1 MSSGVFGETGED
13 ARVPRHDRRC
23 GKRHKLSN
31 GRRPAS
37 GSYGCVKR
45 PFAAR
50 YLPRQLSVAA
60 NRREP
65 EKKKSGR
72 NVVRAHTLAAASSR
86 REQLDTRRC
95 EKRHKLSNGRR
106 PTGGSYGCVKRPFAA
121 RYLPRQL
128 SVAANRRENRTKKP
142 EPRRADF
149 IRARTSTAP
158 SNARA
163 TSAAGESASPT
174 WTRTSPSAPAS
185 ALARAAPAGPA
196 ISAGGSRFA
205 ARLANLSVRTRSRSR
220 SRRSFSRSFSFSF
233 SFSSRFRA
241 LRASASAASA
251 AARME
256 SAADLNTSSSAA
268 ASPAPR
274 AAIRL
279 DLDFV
284 SDSDS
289 VASDSD
295 LAASRASAAGVASR
309 LPRRSFA
316 AARPATGRGFSASWV
331 GPAAAPVRSGGFAF
345 DGGASAG
352 DAASGTDGDG
362 KGKGASAS
370 REK

>member
-1 MSSGVFGETGED
+1 MAAAAECSSEPKR
-13 ARVPRHDRRC
+13 AR
-23 GKRHKLSN
+23 
-31 GRRPAS
+31 
-37 GSYGCVKR
+37 
-45 PFAAR
+45 
-50 YLPRQLSVAA
+50 
-60 NRREP
+60 
-65 EKKKSGR
+65 KKKTSGR

-128 SVAANRRENRTKKP
+128 SVAANRREDRTKKP
-142 EPRRADF
+142 EPRRADV

-158 SNARA
+158 SNARV
-163 TSAAGESASPT
+163 TSAAGESASPP
-174 WTRTSPSAPAS
+174 WTRTSPSAPTS

-205 ARLANLSVRTRSRSR
+205 ARLASLSIRTRSRSR
-220 SRRSFSRSFSFSF
+220 SRRSRSRAFSRAF

-241 LRASASAASA
+241 LRASASAAASAASAAASA

-279 DLDFV
+279 DLELDL
-284 SDSDS
+284 DSDS
-289 VASDSD
+289 VASDLDS
-295 LAASRASAAGVASR
+295 AASRASAAELASR

-331 GPAAAPVRSGGFAF
+331 GPAAAPVRSDGFAS
-345 DGGASAG
+345 GRVASVG
-352 DAASGTDGDG
+352 DASSGTDGDG